1 MKYIVSL
8 CFAAVVFLEQSL
20 WFCYLQEH
28 HLKNPNKRIFKKI
41 LKRVKVVYLKNF
53 LQISKT
59 KTYFTL
65 LGKTQGEHH
74 RKIPLFEWLFALLVF
89 IPEMQE
95 IDYNTSATFRVNF

>member
-1 MKYIVSL
+1 MKYIISL

-28 HLKNPNKRIFKKI
+28 PLKNPNKHIFKEI

-59 KTYFTL
+59 KTYFAL
-65 LGKTQGEHH
+65 LGKTQCEH
-74 RKIPLFEWLFALLVF
+74 RQKNPFVLMIVCFACFYSRDAWNRL
-89 IPEMQE
+89 
-95 IDYNTSATFRVNF
+95 